1 MSFKS
6 LGERPSYERDL
17 NQKCF
22 CRFDV
27 IEKRNRNLLRRLLDR
42 NFDEE
47 ASPNSAESK
56 AKTFYHSCVKKTED
70 LEQVNRLDLVE
81 LIQVCLLDSNTNP
94 FSLPQRKP
102 GDRVPFFSLLL
113 LLLLGTFYFFKPSAD
128 ANLNFGIPHTFL
140 VFLDT
145 FESSLIFF

>member
-1 MSFKS
+1 MCVRYKAS
-6 LGERPSYERDL
+6 LGWYAERDL

-22 CRFDV
+22 YRFDV

-102 GDRVPFFSLLL
+102 GDRVPFFPSSSSSLGRFTFLSLLP
-113 LLLLGTFYFFKPSAD
+113 TPTS
-128 ANLNFGIPHTFL
+128 IS
-140 VFLDT
+140 
-145 FESSLIFF
+145 E